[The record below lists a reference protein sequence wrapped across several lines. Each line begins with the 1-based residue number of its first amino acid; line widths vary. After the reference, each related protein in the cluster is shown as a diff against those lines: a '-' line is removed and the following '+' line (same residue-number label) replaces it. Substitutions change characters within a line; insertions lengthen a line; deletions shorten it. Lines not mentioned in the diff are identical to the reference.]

1 MRQIA
6 PEMLQNIPH
15 CIILLNSGQSAF
27 FTELVAALSRQQLWG
42 RREAKEKK
50 IVDCRLPGNG
60 EKIITYSLTKVPV
73 KYFKRIH
80 IDIANAKRDGERT
93 RSLWNSKQLLDCSW
107 DSVLSNGVL
116 WYSSQLSNSLDS
128 SQLSNGL
135 DSSQLLWHSTQLLS
149 NSLLDSA
156 QLGNLLLLLLDFV
169 QLFNGLFD
177 IVQLGNR
184 LLDSVQLGNL
194 LLHSTELTNLL
205 LLLLDL
211 VQLFNV
217 LLNSLLNFVQLFNL
231 LLLLDCVQL
240 GNGLWYTDRN
250 LALDVR
256 DLLGADQS
264 QKSVASSNSA
274 VKK

>member
-1 MRQIA
+1 MVKLYNVAESFRQNSD
-6 PEMLQNIPH
+6 MLGQAGRVGVDSTNWSNI
-15 CIILLNSGQSAF
+15 
-27 FTELVAALSRQQLWG
+27 
-42 RREAKEKK
+42 
-50 IVDCRLPGNG
+50 
-60 EKIITYSLTKVPV
+60 
-73 KYFKRIH
+73 
-80 IDIANAKRDGERT
+80 
-93 RSLWNSKQLLDCSW
+93 LWNSKQLLDCSW

-135 DSSQLLWHSTQLLS
+135 DSSQLLWYSTQLLS
-149 NSLLDSA
+149 NTLLDSA

-177 IVQLGNR
+177 IVQLGNS

-264 QKSVASSNSA
+264 QKSIASSNSA
-274 VKK
+274 ARK